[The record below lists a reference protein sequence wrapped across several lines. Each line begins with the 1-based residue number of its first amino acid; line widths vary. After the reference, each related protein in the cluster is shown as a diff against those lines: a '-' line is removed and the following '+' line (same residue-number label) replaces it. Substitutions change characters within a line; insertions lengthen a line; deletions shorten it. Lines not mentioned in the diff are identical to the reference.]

1 MSVIRVNKT
10 KDYTIMSNYHLK
22 EKDMSLKAKG
32 LLSQML
38 SLPDNWDYTIKGLAT
53 INKETEGTIKN
64 ILEELKKFH
73 YLVVTKKMPNETSS
87 GRIEYVYDIYEKPFN
102 KKQEGKKQGVEKQGV
117 VFQGVEK
124 QGVVFLGQLNTNNKI
139 LNNKIL
145 NNKSTNN
152 IKTKKFI
159 PPTLEDIEK
168 YCRLRN
174 NNVNAKT
181 FFDYYEAGNWM
192 DAKGNKV
199 KNWKQKIITWEKH
212 QNPISKKSGWDYIDD
227 QVNDIYDEWKEEK
240 CKEKK

>member
-38 SLPDNWDYTIKGLAT
+38 SLPDNWDYTIKGLAA
-53 INKETEGTIKN
+53 INKETESTIKS
-64 ILEELKKFH
+64 ILEELKNFH

-87 GRIEYVYDIYEKPFN
+87 GRIEYIYDIYEKPFN
-102 KKQEGKKQGVEKQGV
+102 KKQEGKKQEVEKQGV

-124 QGVVFLGQLNTNNKI
+124 QEVVFLGQLNTNNKI

-152 IKTKKFI
+152 IKAKNFI
-159 PPTLEDIEK
+159 PPTLKDIEE
-168 YCRLRN
+168 YCKLRN

-181 FFDYYEAGNWM
+181 FFDYYEAGNWI

-212 QNPISKKSGWDYIDD
+212 QEPIKKSGWDYIDE